1 MADVREFWL
10 TNAKGVKYSLHSTTQ
25 AFLNEPSGLGF
36 GVDASIVK
44 LGNSSFILS
53 EDYDLGSAQGEL
65 IFFGTRQ
72 EVYNQYFK
80 FTQFLYAKPIQM
92 HYRTPDRTESY
103 YCQVRVVSLE
113 KTEVGQDGLL
123 RCPISMLRQSMWYND
138 TKNIV
143 EARNTASDGKK
154 YPLYRPYHYGTV
166 STSNIEIYNAG
177 IADAPMLVEVDGRV
191 TDPAWSLYDDDNNLY
206 GSAKILGTYDYVSV
220 DSDDLS
226 ESISLTRDG
235 SVIANA
241 VNYQDLTVGDPRQVY
256 VTFLKLRPGTS
267 RMTFTFGTGEFGG
280 VIRVTWRNAYVTV

>member
-10 TNAKGVKYSLHSTTQ
+10 TNSKGVKYSLHSTTQ

-36 GVDASIVK
+36 AVDASIVK

-53 EDYDLGSAQGEL
+53 EDYDLGSVQGEVM
-65 IFFGTRQ
+65 FFGNRR

-80 FTQFLYAKPIQM
+80 FTQFLYAKPIQL
-92 HYRTPDRTESY
+92 HYRTPDKTESY
-103 YCQVRVVSLE
+103 YCQVRVVNLE
-113 KTEVGQDGLL
+113 KSEIGQGGLL
-123 RCPISMLRQSMWYND
+123 RCPISLLRQSMWYND
-138 TKNIV
+138 TRNVV
-143 EARNTASDGKK
+143 EARNTAVEGKM

-177 IADAPMLVEVDGRV
+177 IADAPILVEVDGRV
-191 TDPAWSLYDDDNNLY
+191 VDPAWSLYDENNDLY

-220 DSDDLS
+220 DSDDLN
-226 ESISLTRDG
+226 EQISLTRDG

-241 VNYQDLTVGDPRQVY
+241 VNYQDLTVGDPRNVY